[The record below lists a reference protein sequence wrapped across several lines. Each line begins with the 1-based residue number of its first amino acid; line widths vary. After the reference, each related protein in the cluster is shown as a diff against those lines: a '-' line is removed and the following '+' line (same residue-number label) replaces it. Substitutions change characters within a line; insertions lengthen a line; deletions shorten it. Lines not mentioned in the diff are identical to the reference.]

1 MEPVL
6 VTGAGTW
13 NPVNLQRGI
22 QREEEREREMEGE
35 KRERERPSIRLFLH
49 SHHRINSSFTRA
61 SAERSILCLWITA
74 LQVVK
79 I

>member
-22 QREEEREREMEGE
+22 QREEKRGERGWEKKRGEE
-35 KRERERPSIRLFLH
+35 KRGEERRAKKRREERRGH
-49 SHHRINSSFTRA
+49 EGT
-61 SAERSILCLWITA
+61 E
-74 LQVVK
+74 VE
-79 I
+79 